1 MPKDPIKEFYEQ
13 HYAKLELTAHML
25 RRIKLTE
32 DAIEKFAKSKESIL
46 EIGCGTGENLSYYVN
61 KFHFTNA
68 YCVEIASFAEMEIR
82 EKGITP
88 FILDVNVTE
97 IPLEISSIDVLG
109 R

>member
-1 MPKDPIKEFYEQ
+1 M
-13 HYAKLELTAHML
+13 
-25 RRIKLTE
+25 
-32 DAIEKFAKSKESIL
+32 
-46 EIGCGTGENLSYYVN
+46 
-61 KFHFTNA
+61 
-68 YCVEIASFAEMEIR
+68 EIASSAEMEIR